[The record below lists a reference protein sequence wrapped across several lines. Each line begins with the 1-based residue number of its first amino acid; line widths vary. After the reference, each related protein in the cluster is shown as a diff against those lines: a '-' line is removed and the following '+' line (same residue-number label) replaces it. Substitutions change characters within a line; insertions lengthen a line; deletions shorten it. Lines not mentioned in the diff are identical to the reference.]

1 MKLQPLNLGIV
12 WHTPLVQR
20 FWAIFGAASIRVKVM
35 GIVLGVIILLG
46 LFVTIQLRSAL
57 YDTLETQ
64 LYIQGIG
71 ISDSIVPRVEQF
83 IHDDLTTLTEYL
95 QDMKAHYTGSG
106 HNTLVDYIII
116 RNPDGIVLAT
126 TTDGA
131 PVPQLRPSLPV
142 EPDDRI
148 HKLTTPWGEVIDVT
162 TSMTNGKIL
171 QLGLSEDTIE
181 EITNT
186 VALQIFSITL
196 IMIVVGFVAAFL
208 LTWILTRPILSL
220 VDATRAVA
228 KGDFSRQVT
237 RWANDEIGDLADSFN
252 AMTGSLAHAARER
265 GEREALR
272 EDYIRG
278 VISAQEEERKRIA
291 RELHDSTSQS
301 LTSLLVGLRNLEQAN
316 DLHTI
321 RTRIEDIRAVVNN
334 TLDEVHT
341 LAWQLRPSVLDD
353 LGLAAALGRYIDDY
367 QHRYNIQVD
376 FITRGLDERL
386 PIALETSL
394 YRMVQ
399 EGLTN
404 IARHAQ
410 AKNASVLLE
419 QRQNEIRVII
429 EDNGIGFELDRK
441 AYSQKS
447 LGLQGIRERTQ
458 LFGGKLTIETQPKQ
472 GASLFIEIPL
482 AVTTAD
488 GTE

>member
-1 MKLQPLNLGIV
+1 MKGQQFNLYKV
-12 WHTPLVQR
+12 WHTPLAQR
-20 FWAIFGAASIRVKVM
+20 FWSVFGAASIRIKVM
-35 GIVLGVIILLG
+35 GIVLGVIVLLG

-57 YDTLETQ
+57 YDTLESQ
-64 LYIQGIG
+64 LLLQGLG
-71 ISDSIVPRVEQF
+71 ISDTLVPRLEEFVTEGSSA
-83 IHDDLTTLTEYL
+83 LTDYL
-95 QDMKAHYTGSG
+95 QDMKAHYSGSG
-106 HNTLVDYIII
+106 HNTLVDYVIV
-116 RNPDGIVLAT
+116 RNPDGTILAS
-126 TTDGA
+126 TTDGTLA
-131 PVPQLRPSLPV
+131 PELEPSLPT
-142 EPDDRI
+142 PPGQRI
-148 HKLTTPWGEVIDVT
+148 HKLTTSWGDVIDVT
-162 TSMTNGKIL
+162 TSMANGLTL
-171 QLGLSEDTIE
+171 QLGLAEDTIE
-181 EITNT
+181 EITNS
-186 VALQIFSITL
+186 VSLQIFSITL
-196 IMIVVGFVAAFL
+196 VMVVVGFIAAFL

-228 KGDFSRQVT
+228 NGDFSRQVM
-237 RWANDEIGDLADSFN
+237 RWANDEIGDLADAFN
-252 AMTGSLAHAARER
+252 AMTRSLARAARER

-301 LTSLLVGLRNLEQAN
+301 LTSLLVGLRNLEEAN
-316 DLHTI
+316 DLHTV
-321 RTRIEDIRAVVNN
+321 RTRIEDIRKVVNN

-353 LGLAAALGRYIDDY
+353 LGLSAALGRYIDDY
-367 QHRYNIQVD
+367 QLRYHIQVD
-376 FITRGLDERL
+376 FATRGLDERL

-410 AKNASVLLE
+410 ATHASVLLE
-419 QRQNEIRVII
+419 QRQKGIRVII
-429 EDNGIGFELDRK
+429 EDNGIGFEPDTN

-458 LFGGKLTIETQPKQ
+458 LFGGTLTIESQPGQ

-482 AVTTAD
+482 AVIAENDTR
-488 GTE
+488 